1 MSFRTIGPTI
11 KVTKVFKVLR
21 PHRFPIL
28 EGNVVKNSLLLK
40 SALALAMAAPLM
52 ASAESQLVT
61 GAGTATARLD
71 LRVVIPRVLFLG
83 VGAGAAT
90 PLASNGSINT
100 LTFDYSTNP
109 LDVGTGAAAASIS
122 NDGPLPGGNAV
133 PVRVFGNDG
142 QITITATNPANLTS
156 GADTIPFTELSVSTT
171 NAALPAPGFNGGTS
185 LPTLAGRV
193 TNQTANWAYSYANA
207 TTPAFGTYTG
217 RVTYTATMP

>member
-1 MSFRTIGPTI
+1 MKKSLF
-11 KVTKVFKVLR
+11 
-21 PHRFPIL
+21 
-28 EGNVVKNSLLLK
+28 VKTAV
-40 SALALAMAAPLM
+40 ALALTAPLL

-61 GAGTATARLD
+61 GADSATARLD

-90 PLASNGSINT
+90 PLASNGGINT
-100 LTFDYSTNP
+100 LTFDYSANP
-109 LDVGTGAAAASIS
+109 QDIGTTLAAASIS
-122 NDGPLPGGNAV
+122 NDGPLPSGNAI

-142 QITITATNPANLTS
+142 QITITATNETNLVS
-156 GADTIPFTELSVSTT
+156 GSDTIPFTQLSVTTT
-171 NAALPAPGFNGGTS
+171 NAALPAPAFGGTS
-185 LPTLAGRV
+185 LPTLNGKV